1 MQNSQ
6 RAGFT
11 IVAGSG
17 CGLIGIWPSYD
28 GKGKWYIGR
37 ANDGHTIGHPG
48 AIGEPYTFDSPQDA
62 TMFARTF
69 AEQ

>member
-17 CGLIGIWPSYD
+17 CGLIGVWPSYD
-28 GKGKWYIGR
+28 GTGKYYIGY
-37 ANDGHTIGHPG
+37 ANASHLISHPG
-48 AIGEPYTFDSPQDA
+48 TIGEPYVFEYVQDA
-62 TMFARTF
+62 IDFARTY
-69 AEQ
+69 AAQ